1 MSQPLQPAKL
11 LATATL
17 LLALNGCGEPGA
29 TSAAENI
36 ADSDI
41 TNNVTTALHQTSSLA
56 QADITVVTKKGDVRL
71 TGTLDSQA
79 QIDDALGIARA
90 ANGAHTIH
98 DELTLKNA
106 QP

>member
-1 MSQPLQPAKL
+1 MSQPLRPAMLFAMAAFL
-11 LATATL
+11 LVL
-17 LLALNGCGEPGA
+17 SGCGKPGA
-29 TSAAENI
+29 TSAEENI
-36 ADSDI
+36 ADTDI
-41 TNNVTTALHQTSSLA
+41 TNHVTTALHERASLA

-79 QIDDALGIARA
+79 QIDEALGIARA
-90 ANGAHTIH
+90 VNGAHTIH